1 MLFGTFDSVIPGLTP
16 FRLGSSLDHTQQ
28 HRFGNADALT
38 KFGRR
43 AEVAVV
49 SDGGERYVKRS
60 MYILLE
66 YAGCVLLIS
75 VVAAMLFSAWIMALI
90 IKEGGRVLIQASRK
104 IINNVPLVAGK

>member
-1 MLFGTFDSVIPGLTP
+1 
-16 FRLGSSLDHTQQ
+16 
-28 HRFGNADALT
+28 
-38 KFGRR
+38 
-43 AEVAVV
+43 
-49 SDGGERYVKRS
+49 

-75 VVAAMLFSAWIMALI
+75 VVATMLFSAWIMALI